1 METTI
6 RKMILES
13 AYYAKHGHMP
23 SALCIVEIMCAYD
36 KIRTSNDEFILSKGH
51 GCLAYYAYLVE
62 KGLLQ
67 FEELKSFGKK
77 GSRLGGHP
85 DKNKVPEVYASTG
98 SLGQGFPM
106 AVGAALARK
115 INGKPGK
122 IFCLVGDGE
131 CNEGTIW
138 ESLQMAVKLDLDNI
152 EYAAKCGI
160 DRIELY
166 TGPYAEEFKLNP
178 KKAIERYHSAAKF
191 ACEIGLEIN
200 AGHDLDLTNLS
211 YFKENI
217 AGLKEV
223 SIGHA
228 LISDALYLGLENTIQ
243 LYKKELI

>member
-85 DKNKVPEVYASTG
+85 DKNKVPERYFVWWEMENAMKEQYG
-98 SLGQGFPM
+98 NHCKWQLSL
-106 AVGAALARK
+106 
-115 INGKPGK
+115 
-122 IFCLVGDGE
+122 
-131 CNEGTIW
+131 T
-138 ESLQMAVKLDLDNI
+138 
-152 EYAAKCGI
+152 
-160 DRIELY
+160 
-166 TGPYAEEFKLNP
+166 
-178 KKAIERYHSAAKF
+178 
-191 ACEIGLEIN
+191 
-200 AGHDLDLTNLS
+200 
-211 YFKENI
+211 
-217 AGLKEV
+217 
-223 SIGHA
+223 
-228 LISDALYLGLENTIQ
+228 
-243 LYKKELI
+243 

>member
-115 INGKPGK
+115 INGKSGK

-152 EYAAKCGI
+152 ICIVDVNNSQVRSLPTSNIANKFKAFGWNTE
-160 DRIELY
+160 ELD
-166 TGPYAEEFKLNP
+166 GHDINSLVKAMSSQEFKGP
-178 KKAIERYHSAAKF
+178 KAI
-191 ACEIGLEIN
+191 
-200 AGHDLDLTNLS
+200 
-211 YFKENI
+211 I
-217 AGLKEV
+217 A
-223 SIGHA
+223 
-228 LISDALYLGLENTIQ
+228 NTIKGKGFSK
-243 LYKKELI
+243 LEEDMFAWHHRAPTDEEYLEFLEELK